1 MPQTRFAQTVCHF
14 SHNAD
19 FDQLRIS
26 KYPANA
32 HEINYFSMLVVGS
45 FKYTLTESGKSP
57 AEQLFGVKLRS
68 KADDFI
74 RLTQKE
80 GIICVRKNLK
90 WNVRD

>member
-32 HEINYFSMLVVGS
+32 HEINYFSMLVICLL
-45 FKYTLTESGKSP
+45 YTSP
-57 AEQLFGVKLRS
+57 S
-68 KADDFI
+68 P
-74 RLTQKE
+74 
-80 GIICVRKNLK
+80 
-90 WNVRD
+90 RDRG

>member
-1 MPQTRFAQTVCHF
+1 MRKMPQTRRMAAQTVCHF

-45 FKYTLTESGKSP
+45 FKYTLSECTQNK
-57 AEQLFGVKLRS
+57 LFFCAGYWL
-68 KADDFI
+68 F
-74 RLTQKE
+74 
-80 GIICVRKNLK
+80 
-90 WNVRD
+90 